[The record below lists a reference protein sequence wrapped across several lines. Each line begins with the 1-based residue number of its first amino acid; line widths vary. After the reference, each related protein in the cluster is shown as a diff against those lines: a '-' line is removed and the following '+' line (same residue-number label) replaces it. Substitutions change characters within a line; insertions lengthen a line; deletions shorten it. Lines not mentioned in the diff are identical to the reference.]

1 MQLSQEVKCPNI
13 NQENQIT
20 LKVGKND
27 EKSLKTTKNAPN
39 CDGSDN
45 KSEKNDK
52 KLNGQSIPRNH
63 NISKT
68 NDELHV
74 VSHTLPRNTQ
84 DISNN

>member
-1 MQLSQEVKCPNI
+1 MHVLSDFIKKIKE
-13 NQENQIT
+13 
-20 LKVGKND
+20 
-27 EKSLKTTKNAPN
+27 APHPFAVVV
-39 CDGSDN
+39 
-45 KSEKNDK
+45 

-68 NDELHV
+68 NDELNV